1 MPPSTSAT
9 ATLLGSSNPGRLQST
24 SRMDGVPQENRQRSL
39 WAKRSRPSLQL
50 VLKVVDRLIED
61 IKASGP
67 VQSGY
72 HNYSKLGENTYHC
85 HLAYKW
91 VACWRNEK
99 GKLIVEVE
107 YVGSREKAPY

>member
-1 MPPSTSAT
+1 MYYSTYMKYEVRMSGKFNKIIRQMPSNARE
-9 ATLLGSSNPGRLQST
+9 TLY
-24 SRMDGVPQENRQRSL
+24 
-39 WAKRSRPSLQL
+39 
-50 VLKVVDRLIED
+50 RLIND

-67 VQSGY
+67 VQPGY

-85 HLAYKW
+85 HIAHIDG
-91 VACWRNEK
+91 VACWRSEK

>member
-1 MPPSTSAT
+1 MSLDIKYEVRMSEK
-9 ATLLGSSNPGRLQST
+9 GIRQMSSNARELLY
-24 SRMDGVPQENRQRSL
+24 RFIN
-39 WAKRSRPSLQL
+39 
-50 VLKVVDRLIED
+50 D

-67 VQSGY
+67 VQPGY

-85 HLAYKW
+85 HLAYRW

-99 GKLIVEVE
+99 EKLIVEVE

>member
-1 MPPSTSAT
+1 MDVGDGRKSSFNNKIIRQMPSNARE
-9 ATLLGSSNPGRLQST
+9 TLY
-24 SRMDGVPQENRQRSL
+24 
-39 WAKRSRPSLQL
+39 
-50 VLKVVDRLIED
+50 RLIND

-67 VQSGY
+67 VQPGY

-85 HLAYKW
+85 HIAYRW
-91 VACWRNEK
+91 VACWRSEK

>member
-1 MPPSTSAT
+1 MYYSIDVKYEVQMSGKFDKIIRQMPSNARE
-9 ATLLGSSNPGRLQST
+9 TLY
-24 SRMDGVPQENRQRSL
+24 
-39 WAKRSRPSLQL
+39 
-50 VLKVVDRLIED
+50 RLIED
-61 IKASGP
+61 IKTSDP
-67 VQSGY
+67 IQSGY

-85 HLAYKW
+85 HLAYRW

>member
-1 MPPSTSAT
+1 MYYLLDMRYEVKMSNKFDKIIRQMPSNARE
-9 ATLLGSSNPGRLQST
+9 TLY
-24 SRMDGVPQENRQRSL
+24 
-39 WAKRSRPSLQL
+39 
-50 VLKVVDRLIED
+50 RLIED

-67 VQSGY
+67 VQSGD

>member
-1 MPPSTSAT
+1 MKYEVRMSARFDKAIRQMPAT
-9 ATLLGSSNPGRLQST
+9 PYRLF
-24 SRMDGVPQENRQRSL
+24 N
-39 WAKRSRPSLQL
+39 
-50 VLKVVDRLIED
+50 D

-67 VQSGY
+67 VQPGY
-72 HNYSKLGENTYHC
+72 HNYSKLGKNTYHC
-85 HLAYKW
+85 HLAYRW

>member
-1 MPPSTSAT
+1 M
-9 ATLLGSSNPGRLQST
+9 LQF
-24 SRMDGVPQENRQRSL
+24 PAQSL
-39 WAKRSRPSLQL
+39 VNVKEILYS
-50 VLKVVDRLIED
+50 LIED
-61 IKASGP
+61 IKISGP
-67 VQSGY
+67 VQPGY

-85 HLAYKW
+85 HLAYRW